1 MSGPAPPPG
10 LLEAYLATRYL
21 AGPAGAEAEARIGRR
36 SAAIDALLEAEG
48 ASSGVFVTAW
58 NPYSRARGEAENGA
72 AHRALVLRLAA
83 WRTLPHTGVSADGR
97 WAEEG
102 LFALDLP
109 EDEALD
115 AARAFGQVAVVAVRR
130 GEPARLLLTGVP
142 AQPD

>member
-1 MSGPAPPPG
+1 MTADGIPPG
-10 LLEAYLATRYL
+10 LLDAYRTTRYL
-21 AGPAGAEAEARIGRR
+21 AGPAEAEAEARIGER
-36 SAAIDALLEAEG
+36 SEAIDALLAARG

-58 NPYSRARGEAENGA
+58 NPHSRARGEADNRA
-72 AHRALVLRLAA
+72 AHGALVLRLAA
-83 WRTLPHTGVSADGR
+83 WRTLPHRGVSADGR

-130 GEPARLLLTGVP
+130 GEAARLLLTGVP
-142 AQPD
+142 ARPD